1 MLNVD
6 KKPLCGARKQRWL
19 VSVAWKEKKKIP
31 ATAAIH
37 QQQQKKTSTTT
48 TKKIKTIFQEGNFS
62 ACSLWRSSCDA
73 LTELCV
79 FEGNFSLSL
88 SLSFTRRWSLNEFVY
103 VGKWNEKKIVEKI
116 KTPEKESGK
125 KSWEKRMS
133 ET

>member
-37 QQQQKKTSTTT
+37 QQQQKKNLDDDD
-48 TKKIKTIFQEGNFS
+48 KKNQNNFS
-62 ACSLWRSSCDA
+62 RRKFFCLFSVTFFVWRSHCA
-73 LTELCV
+73 VCIWRK
-79 FEGNFSLSL
+79 FFSL

-103 VGKWNEKKIVEKI
+103 VGKWNEKKNCWENKN
-116 KTPEKESGK
+116 TRESGK